1 MLRSILH
8 WTKFSDNITNLF
20 LNKKKRNECFPLTLR
35 RRQRRQTDLNGH
47 QSSAHQE
54 LSLKNRQKNCHS
66 IDVVVFTSS
75 KNLSTKKPCSFLES
89 LDISKQ

>member
-8 WTKFSDNITNLF
+8 WKKFSDNITNLF
-20 LNKKKRNECFPLTLR
+20 L
-35 RRQRRQTDLNGH
+35 
-47 QSSAHQE
+47 SVHQE
-54 LSLKNRQKNCHS
+54 LSLKNRQKNCQS

-75 KNLSTKKPCSFLES
+75 ENLSTKKPCSFLES